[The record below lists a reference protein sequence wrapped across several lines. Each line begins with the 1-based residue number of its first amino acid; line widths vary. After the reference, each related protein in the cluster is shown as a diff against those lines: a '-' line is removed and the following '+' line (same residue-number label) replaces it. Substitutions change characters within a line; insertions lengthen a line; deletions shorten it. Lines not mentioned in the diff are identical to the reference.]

1 MGECSGI
8 DEGLIQGN
16 TNASASTAVTSG
28 MMSSAPSIPLRLDG
42 NDACVADLGLWLDP
56 HRARDFAFVS
66 HAHADHFAPH
76 GRILCSTPTRRL
88 IEARYGAAA
97 QRAGILDLA
106 FGEVREVD
114 GYRVELL
121 PAGHIP
127 GSAMLFLER
136 LDDGAT
142 LLHTGDFK
150 TRAAPGAEGHQGRH
164 ADTLIMETTFG
175 LPKFR
180 FPAGDEVLAAMV
192 KFALEAIEE
201 GEIPVFMAY
210 ALGKAQEILIALHE
224 RAPGLRFQV
233 HESVAKM
240 NAAVASLGYS
250 IPVCEVFHPKERSP
264 GGHVVIVPPNA
275 GRGLAIRRLRKSIR
289 LAMVS
294 GWGME
299 PGAKYRYQCDEV
311 FPLSDHAGYDDLLS
325 FVETVAPSRVLTIH
339 GYTGEFAADLRR
351 RGIEAWP
358 LFGETQLELESLVP
372 ETSLVSLIG
381 ADGAPAPRGPESGF
395 GTFAAVCGRIAA
407 VTGKLKKRD
416 ILAAYL
422 ASLPDEEIEAAVR
435 FLAARP
441 FPREEGIRAAN
452 VGWSLIRQALL
463 DLSGLTLAQL
473 RQVSASQADAAR
485 TTYLILQGR
494 TTPEPRSLAEISE
507 FFRELAREKGQ
518 SAKLR
523 RLRVGL
529 SGLSPGEGA
538 LFVGILTGDLRIGL
552 KEGLL
557 EEALAA
563 AFDKDPAEVREA
575 NMLLG
580 DLGETVRLAR
590 EGRLAEAG
598 ARWFNPIRVMLASPE
613 DDAEA
618 IVARQGGEGRM
629 LWLEDKFDGI
639 RAQLHR
645 RGDEVGIY
653 SRDLRPLHAEFPEI
667 AEAARGLDRDVI
679 LDGEIIA
686 FAEGKKLTFF
696 DLQKRLGRRDTR
708 LDQGDLF
715 FGEAVP
721 VRFVAFDL
729 LGCDGGGWLDRPL
742 SERRV
747 ALESLKLPAGI
758 DRCEVVHAR
767 NAAEVDEAFNA
778 AKRRGNEGLIA
789 KEPASRY
796 TPGRRGKQWLKLK
809 KAMPTLDVVVVKAQQ
824 GHGKRAHVLSDY
836 TFAVRDEES
845 GGLRVIGK
853 AYSGLT
859 DAEIEELTAHFR
871 ERTVEKIRSVHVV
884 EPDTVLEIAF
894 DSIQSSKRHDSG
906 LSLRF
911 PRIKAIRRD
920 KTPEEIDTLAY
931 ARKLAGL

>member
-1 MGECSGI
+1 MF
-8 DEGLIQGN
+8 
-16 TNASASTAVTSG
+16 AVTFTA
-28 MMSSAPSIPLRLDG
+28 MSVPPYIPLTLDG
-42 NDACVADLGLWLDP
+42 ADACVADLGLWLDP
-56 HRARDFAFVS
+56 HRAREFAFVS

-97 QRAGILDLA
+97 ERAGILDLA
-106 FGEVREVD
+106 FGESIELD
-114 GYRVELL
+114 GHRIELL

-142 LLHTGDFK
+142 LLHSGDFK
-150 TRAAPGAEGHQGRH
+150 TRAAAGAERHQVRH

-180 FPAGDEVLAAMV
+180 FPPGDEVLAAMV
-192 KFALEAIEE
+192 KFAVEAIED
-201 GEIPVFMAY
+201 GEIPIFMAY
-210 ALGKAQEILIALHE
+210 ALGKAQEILIALRD

-240 NAAVASLGYS
+240 NEAVASLGY
-250 IPVCEVFHPKERSP
+250 PVPECDRFNPKERSP
-264 GGHVVIVPPNA
+264 EGHVVIVPPNA
-275 GRGLAIRRLRKSIR
+275 GRSLAVRRLRRSVR

-294 GWGME
+294 GWGTE
-299 PGAKYRYQCDEV
+299 PGAKFRYQCDEV
-311 FPLSDHAGYDDLLS
+311 FPLSDHAGYDDLVS
-325 FVETVAPSRVLTIH
+325 FVEAVAPSRVLTIH
-339 GYTGEFAADLRR
+339 GYAGEFAADLRR
-351 RGIEAWP
+351 RGVEAWP
-358 LFGETQLELESLVP
+358 LFGETQLELESLVAG
-372 ETSLVSLIG
+372 TSLVALTGSGEALDPVG
-381 ADGAPAPRGPESGF
+381 SHSGF
-395 GTFAAVCGRIAA
+395 GAFTDLCGRIAA
-407 VTGKLKKRD
+407 LTGKLKKRG
-416 ILAAYL
+416 ILATYL
-422 ASLPDEEIEAAVR
+422 ASLPGEDLETAVR
-435 FLAARP
+435 FLAACP
-441 FPREEGIRAAN
+441 FPKEEGIRAAN
-452 VGWSLIRQALL
+452 VGWAIIRQALL

-494 TTPEPRSLAEISE
+494 TAPEPRGLEEVSNFL
-507 FFRELAREKGQ
+507 RELAREQGQ
-518 SAKLR
+518 TAKLR
-523 RLRVGL
+523 RLRVLL
-529 SGLSPGEGA
+529 SGLTPAEGA
-538 LFVGILTGDLRIGL
+538 LVVGILTGDLRIGL

-557 EEALAA
+557 EEAIAE
-563 AFDKDPAEVREA
+563 AFGRDPSAVREA

-580 DLGETVRLAR
+580 DLGETAHLAKEDRL
-590 EGRLAEAG
+590 GEAG
-598 ARWFNPIRVMLASPE
+598 ATWFTPIRVMLASPE
-613 DDAEA
+613 EDAEA
-618 IVARQGGEGRM
+618 IVARHGGDGRV

-645 RGDEVGIY
+645 RGEEVGIY
-653 SRDLRPLHAEFPEI
+653 SRDLRPLHTEFPELV
-667 AEAARGLDRDVI
+667 EAARSLDHDVI

-686 FAEGKKLTFF
+686 YAEGKKLTFF
-696 DLQKRLGRRDTR
+696 DLQKRLGRRDSR

-721 VRFVAFDL
+721 VKFVAFDL
-729 LGCDGGGWLDRPL
+729 LGIGGDGWLDRPL
-742 SERRV
+742 TERRG
-747 ALESLKLPAGI
+747 ALESLLLPAGL
-758 DRCEVVHAR
+758 DRCEVVRAR
-767 NAAEVDEAFNA
+767 TAAEVDEAFNA

-789 KEPASRY
+789 KEPASTY

-871 ERTVEKIRSVHVV
+871 ERTVEKVRSVHVV

-894 DSIQSSKRHDSG
+894 DSIQASKRHDSG

-920 KTPEEIDTLAY
+920 KTPAEIDTLAY

>member
-1 MGECSGI
+1 MP
-8 DEGLIQGN
+8 
-16 TNASASTAVTSG
+16 VPTSITL
-28 MMSSAPSIPLRLDG
+28 SLDG
-42 NDACVADLGLWLDP
+42 NDACVAGLGLWLDP
-56 HRARDFAFVS
+56 HRAREFAFVS

-106 FGEVREVD
+106 FGESREID
-114 GYRVELL
+114 GYRIELL

-150 TRAAPGAEGHQGRH
+150 TRTTAGAEGHQLRR

-180 FPAGDEVLAAMV
+180 FPPDEEVLAAMV
-192 KFALEAIEE
+192 KFAFEAIEE

-210 ALGKAQEILIALHE
+210 ALGKAQEILIALHD

-240 NAAVASLGYS
+240 NAAVASLGY
-250 IPVCEVFHPKERSP
+250 PVPECELFNPKDRSP
-264 GGHVVIVPPNA
+264 EGHVVIVPPNA
-275 GRGLAIRRLRKSIR
+275 GRSLAVRRLREMTR

-299 PGAKYRYQCDEV
+299 PGAKFRYQCDEV
-311 FPLSDHAGYDDLLS
+311 FPLSDHAGYDDLVP
-325 FVETVAPSRVLTIH
+325 FVEAVAPSRVLTIH
-339 GYTGEFAADLRR
+339 GYADEFAADLRR
-351 RGIEAWP
+351 RGIESWP
-358 LFGETQLELESLVP
+358 LFGETQLELESLVAGTP
-372 ETSLVSLIG
+372 LVALIG
-381 ADGAPAPRGPESGF
+381 SDETPNPVGSDSGF
-395 GTFAAVCGRIAA
+395 GAFTNICGRIAA
-407 VTGKLKKRD
+407 VTGKLRKRE

-422 ASLPDEEIEAAVR
+422 ASLQEEDLETAVR

-441 FPREEGIRAAN
+441 FPREEGIRAAS

-463 DLSGLTLAQL
+463 DLSGLSLAQL

-494 TTPEPRSLAEISE
+494 TTPEPRSLAEIGE
-507 FFRELAREKGQ
+507 FLLELAREKGQ
-518 SAKLR
+518 GAKLR
-523 RLRVGL
+523 RLRVFL
-529 SGLSPGEGA
+529 SGLTPGEGA
-538 LFVGILTGDLRIGL
+538 LVVGILTGDLRIGL

-557 EEALAA
+557 EESIAE
-563 AFDKDPAEVREA
+563 AFGRDPAEVREA
-575 NMLLG
+575 NMLVG
-580 DLGETVRLAR
+580 DLGETARMARADRLD
-590 EGRLAEAG
+590 EAG
-598 ARWFNPIRVMLASPE
+598 ATWFTPIRVMLASPE
-613 DDAEA
+613 EDAEG
-618 IVARQGGEGRM
+618 IVARHGGEGQL

-653 SRDLRPLHAEFPEI
+653 SRDLRPLHAEFPELV
-667 AEAARGLDRDVI
+667 EAARSLDRDVI

-696 DLQKRLGRRDTR
+696 DLQKRLGRRDAR

-729 LGCDGGGWLDRPL
+729 LGCEGRGWLDRPL
-742 SERRV
+742 TERRGV
-747 ALESLKLPAGI
+747 LESLILPVGI
-758 DRCEVVHAR
+758 DRCEVVRATT
-767 NAAEVDEAFNA
+767 AAEVDEAFNA

-789 KEPASRY
+789 KEPASLY
-796 TPGRRGKQWLKLK
+796 SPGRRGKQWLKLK

-824 GHGKRAHVLSDY
+824 GHGKRAHLLSDY

-845 GGLRVIGK
+845 GALRVIGK

-871 ERTVEKIRSVHVV
+871 ERTVEKARSVHVV

-894 DSIQSSKRHDSG
+894 DSIQASKRHDSG

-911 PRIKAIRRD
+911 PRIKTIRRD
-920 KTPEEIDTLAY
+920 KTPAEIDTLAY

>member
-1 MGECSGI
+1 MAGCTHES
-8 DEGLIQGN
+8 D
-16 TNASASTAVTSG
+16 STAVTFQP
-28 MMSSAPSIPLRLDG
+28 MSAPPSIPLALDG
-42 NDACVADLGLWLDP
+42 ADACVADLGLWLDP
-56 HRARDFAFVS
+56 HRAREFAFVS
-66 HAHADHFAPH
+66 HAHSDHFAPH

-97 QRAGILDLA
+97 RRAGILDLA
-106 FGEVREVD
+106 FGETLELD
-114 GYRVELL
+114 GHRIELL

-150 TRAAPGAEGHQGRH
+150 TRAAAGAEGHQVRH

-180 FPAGDEVLAAMV
+180 FPPGDEVLAAMV
-192 KFALEAIEE
+192 KFAVEAIED
-201 GEIPVFMAY
+201 GEIPIFMAY

-240 NAAVASLGYS
+240 NEAVASLGY
-250 IPVCEVFHPKERSP
+250 PVPECDHFNPKERSP
-264 GGHVVIVPPNA
+264 EGHVVIVPPNA
-275 GRGLAIRRLRKSIR
+275 GRSLAVRRLRKSVR

-299 PGAKYRYQCDEV
+299 PGAKFRYQCDEV
-311 FPLSDHAGYDDLLS
+311 FALSDHAGYDDLVS
-325 FVETVAPSRVLTIH
+325 FVEAVAPAKVLTIH
-339 GYTGEFAADLRR
+339 GYVGEFAADLRR
-351 RGIEAWP
+351 RGVEAWP
-358 LFGETQLELESLVP
+358 LVGETQLELESLVSG
-372 ETSLVSLIG
+372 TSLVVLTGSGEALDPVG
-381 ADGAPAPRGPESGF
+381 SDSGF
-395 GTFAAVCGRIAA
+395 GAFTDVCGRIAA
-407 VTGKLKKRD
+407 LTGKLKKRG
-416 ILAAYL
+416 ILSTYL
-422 ASLPDEEIEAAVR
+422 ASLSGEDLDTAVR

-452 VGWSLIRQALL
+452 VGWSIIRQALL

-485 TTYLILQGR
+485 TTHLILQGR
-494 TTPEPRSLAEISE
+494 TKPEPRGLAEIDG
-507 FFRELAREKGQ
+507 FLRELAREKGQ
-518 SAKLR
+518 TAKLR
-523 RLRVGL
+523 RLRVLL
-529 SGLSPGEGA
+529 SEVTPAEGA
-538 LFVGILTGDLRIGL
+538 LVVGILTGDLRIGL

-557 EEALAA
+557 EEAIAE
-563 AFDKDPAEVREA
+563 AFVRDPAAVREA

-580 DLGETVRLAR
+580 DLGETAQLAKEDRL
-590 EGRLAEAG
+590 GEAG
-598 ARWFNPIRVMLASPE
+598 ATWFTPIRVMLASPE
-613 DDAEA
+613 EDAEA
-618 IVARQGGEGRM
+618 IVARHGGEGRI

-645 RGDEVGIY
+645 RGEEVGIY
-653 SRDLRPLHAEFPEI
+653 SRDLRPLHTEFPELV
-667 AEAARGLDRDVI
+667 EAARSLDRDVI

-696 DLQKRLGRRDTR
+696 DLQKRLGRRDSR

-721 VRFVAFDL
+721 VKFVAFDL
-729 LGCDGGGWLDRPL
+729 LGLGGEGWLDRPL
-742 SERRV
+742 AERRV
-747 ALESLKLPAGI
+747 ALESLALPAGL
-758 DRCEVVHAR
+758 DRCEVVRAR
-767 NAAEVDEAFNA
+767 TAAEVDEAFNVS
-778 AKRRGNEGLIA
+778 KRRGNEGLIA
-789 KEPASRY
+789 TEPASAY

-871 ERTVEKIRSVHVV
+871 ERTVEKVRSVHVV

-894 DSIQSSKRHDSG
+894 DSIQASKRHDSG

-920 KTPEEIDTLAY
+920 KTSTEIDTLAY